1 MAFVFQ
7 KVADVTSGERDYTLA
22 EIEKLPTTLPSYQE
36 AVPSEIVTNK
46 KRKGIMQDSLEIK
59 AVGGTL
65 KKSR

>member
-7 KVADVTSGERDYTLA
+7 KVADVTSGERDYSLA

-36 AVPSEIVTNK
+36 AVPSEVVTTK
-46 KRKGIMQDSLEIK
+46 KRKGIVQDSPETK
-59 AVGGTL
+59 AVSGAP